1 MVTGAVRMLLRLE
14 GAAAF
19 VLAVGL
25 YLRSGGSAWL
35 FIPLVLAV
43 DGSMVG
49 YLANPKLGA
58 ISYNA
63 FHNWAVGLIVLAI
76 GLLNGNDAITV
87 AGSLLVAHV
96 GMDRMLGYGL
106 KYPTAF
112 TDTHLGR
119 IGRGRQREG

>member
-1 MVTGAVRMLLRLE
+1 MLLRLE

-63 FHNWAVGLIVLAI
+63 FHNWAAGLIVLAI

-87 AGSLLVAHV
+87 AGSVLVAHV

-119 IGRGRQREG
+119 IGRIRQREG

>member
-119 IGRGRQREG
+119 IGRVRQREG

>member
-49 YLANPKLGA
+49 YLANPKVGA

-119 IGRGRQREG
+119 IGRVRQREG